1 MKKLV
6 KQHTPLLYK
15 EGLISGRPVT
25 LLESRNGILIE
36 IFEWASV
43 NAKRKAHENSKILEL
58 WEKMEKTGR
67 NVSLS
72 RIGEADDLFANLR
85 IMR

>member
-1 MKKLV
+1 
-6 KQHTPLLYK
+6 
-15 EGLISGRPVT
+15 
-25 LLESRNGILIE
+25 
-36 IFEWASV
+36 
-43 NAKRKAHENSKILEL
+43 
-58 WEKMEKTGR
+58 MEKTGR